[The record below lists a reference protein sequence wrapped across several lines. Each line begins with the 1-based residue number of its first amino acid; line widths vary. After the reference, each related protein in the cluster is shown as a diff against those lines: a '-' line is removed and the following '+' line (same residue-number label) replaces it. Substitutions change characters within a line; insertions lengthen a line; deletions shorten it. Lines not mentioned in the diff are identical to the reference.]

1 MAEIPTTTWDVA
13 ETLYCK
19 SWEKLPT
26 STGVG
31 RISEMYLVCVYL
43 LTYGGTTNCETY
55 YPWVMAGI
63 QEIKLKSQR
72 CSLGLT
78 LVSSVWRYS
87 PCWDY
92 PVGISHEIKLGHSQG
107 SNNANVW

>member
-1 MAEIPTTTWDVA
+1 MLDGNTNGLKFCMRQQRMCGDANYLVSH
-13 ETLYCK
+13 LH
-19 SWEKLPT
+19 
-26 STGVG
+26 
-31 RISEMYLVCVYL
+31 MYLVCVYL
-43 LTYGGTTNCETY
+43 LTFGTTNCETY

-63 QEIKLKSQR
+63 QEITLKSQR